1 MPATD
6 EQLFATW
13 RRTGI
18 EDGTAMRVRR
28 IRRRC
33 KQLVQELALPA
44 ATDLPGLCEVVA
56 RRVGRPVRLAPM
68 SLGGVVSGM
77 TAGTDDGWWV
87 FYERQTSPWHQT
99 HIVLH
104 ELSHLL
110 LGHEQDPTVTED
122 ALKVWTPNMDVATA
136 ARRMGL
142 TARFA
147 RHHCY
152 DNATEHETE
161 VLGTLLMA
169 HVVPA
174 TAKDDPPLSGDAAE
188 IAAALAPALKHI
200 RRELDGA
207 ADAPRT
213 APGAGSDAPDTGGPD
228 DGGPPRV

>member
-6 EQLFATW
+6 EQLFVAW
-13 RRTGI
+13 RRTGF

-44 ATDLPGLCEVVA
+44 ATDLTGLCEVVA
-56 RRVGRPVRLAPM
+56 RRVGRPVRIAPM

-110 LGHEQDPTVTED
+110 LGHEQDPTVTEN
-122 ALKVWTPNMDVATA
+122 ALKVWTPTMDVATA

-152 DNATEHETE
+152 DDATERETE

-169 HVVPA
+169 HLVPA
-174 TAKDDPPLSGDAAE
+174 TAKDDPPLSGDAAD
-188 IAAALAPALKHI
+188 IAAALGPALKHI

-207 ADAPRT
+207 GHSGPEDRGT
-213 APGAGSDAPDTGGPD
+213 GSE

>member
-6 EQLFATW
+6 EQLFVAW
-13 RRTGI
+13 RRTGT

-56 RRVGRPVRLAPM
+56 RRVGRPVHIAPM

-110 LGHEQDPTVTED
+110 LGHEQDPTVTEN
-122 ALKVWTPNMDVATA
+122 ALKVWTPSMDVATA

-152 DNATEHETE
+152 DDATERETE

-169 HVVPA
+169 HLVPA

-188 IAAALAPALKHI
+188 IAAALGPALKHI
-200 RRELDGA
+200 RRELDGVPA
-207 ADAPRT
+207 GGAEAP
-213 APGAGSDAPDTGGPD
+213 PAGSE

>member
-6 EQLFATW
+6 EQLFAAW
-13 RRTGI
+13 RRTGF

-44 ATDLPGLCEVVA
+44 ATDLTGLCEVVA
-56 RRVGRPVRLAPM
+56 RRVGRPVRIAPM

-110 LGHEQDPTVTED
+110 LGHEQDPTVTEN
-122 ALKVWTPNMDVATA
+122 ALKVWTPTMDVATA

-152 DNATEHETE
+152 DDATERETE

-169 HVVPA
+169 HLVPA

-188 IAAALAPALKHI
+188 IAAALGPALKHI

-207 ADAPRT
+207 RDSGPEDRGT
-213 APGAGSDAPDTGGPD
+213 GSE

>member
-6 EQLFATW
+6 EQLFVAW
-13 RRTGI
+13 RRTGN

-44 ATDLPGLCEVVA
+44 ATDLPGLSEVVA
-56 RRVGRPVRLAPM
+56 RRVGRPVHLAPM

-110 LGHEQDPTVTED
+110 LGHEQDPTVTEN
-122 ALKVWTPNMDVATA
+122 ALKFWTPTMDVATA

-152 DNATEHETE
+152 DDATERETE

-169 HVVPA
+169 HLVPT

-188 IAAALAPALKHI
+188 IAAALGPALKHI

-207 ADAPRT
+207 GGSGPE
-213 APGAGSDAPDTGGPD
+213 APGVGSE
-228 DGGPPRV
+228 DGGPSRV